1 MEENKVNLYFV
12 PNTKNETG
20 GQFYNLYINRGERL
34 DLKPFLSDLDDDISD
49 LVKVV
54 KKEDKSFRTAGGMI
68 LKKDDEFQSVN
79 VYSQAE
85 EGINIS
91 PEAQSNYKI
100 LVELVKLSNWQAEQ
114 LIETQKKI
122 QELTEILGIS
132 EDEEKDYEKI
142 KRKF

>member
-34 DLKPFLSDLDDDISD
+34 DLKPFLSSIDDISK
-49 LVKVV
+49 LAKKVR
-54 KKEDKSFRTAGGMI
+54 KEDKTFKSAGGMI
-68 LKKDDEFQSVN
+68 LKRDDEFQSVE
-79 VYSQAE
+79 VYSPDE

-91 PEAQSNYKI
+91 PEKQNDYKI
-100 LVELVKLSNWQAEQ
+100 LLGLVKLSNWQAEQ

-122 QELTEILGIS
+122 QAMTEILGIS
-132 EDEEKDYEKI
+132 EEEEIKNEKV
-142 KRKF
+142 KRKI